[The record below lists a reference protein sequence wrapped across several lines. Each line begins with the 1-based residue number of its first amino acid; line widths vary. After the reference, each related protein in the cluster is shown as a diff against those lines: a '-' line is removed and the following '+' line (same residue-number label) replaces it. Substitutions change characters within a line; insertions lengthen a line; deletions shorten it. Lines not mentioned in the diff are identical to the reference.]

1 MNRKIC
7 LSLFPH
13 RPLSFHGLTFA
24 DGGWLLM
31 HLQTFAERYFSH
43 GSAKAGRRSGVG
55 VVGAGRRVS
64 KGLFSMVVP
73 CSWLLQHQSLAIEG
87 TGLQINSVRG
97 TSSSSLWLMLVALL
111 LPWQRKQPLWI
122 ICTERSAVGGGEIS
136 RQGQRD
142 GGQQDSPS
150 YITDHSSPFSSWGFP
165 GLRLYPAPPRASWQ
179 LMAEGG
185 GGSWRKSK
193 ATLTDVKT
201 CAAVEQKSQ
210 CLKSWSHPI
219 GVPRGG
225 WGAVWMAPLPV
236 DLL

>member
-1 MNRKIC
+1 MMRNYKASCSESPCVGMNRKIC

-97 TSSSSLWLMLVALL
+97 TSSSSL
-111 LPWQRKQPLWI
+111 
-122 ICTERSAVGGGEIS
+122 
-136 RQGQRD
+136 
-142 GGQQDSPS
+142 
-150 YITDHSSPFSSWGFP
+150 
-165 GLRLYPAPPRASWQ
+165 
-179 LMAEGG
+179 
-185 GGSWRKSK
+185 
-193 ATLTDVKT
+193 
-201 CAAVEQKSQ
+201 
-210 CLKSWSHPI
+210 
-219 GVPRGG
+219 
-225 WGAVWMAPLPV
+225 
-236 DLL
+236 